1 MRKLK
6 VIEKEMKDPDIKKL
20 SKMDPKLF
28 ASTFESQTM
37 FHLYHNN
44 IQVITAMINALAS
57 KETFEE
63 ENKRAQDALYKRT
76 IF

>member
-1 MRKLK
+1 
-6 VIEKEMKDPDIKKL
+6 
-20 SKMDPKLF
+20 MDPKLF

-44 IQVITAMINALAS
+44 IQVITAMIHALAS

-63 ENKRAQDALYKRT
+63 ENKQAQEALYKRT